1 MATVKGGL
9 SLRLIDLATKQVK
22 RTIRAHNDAIYE
34 LAFSTDGRTLASA
47 SWDGTAKLW
56 NVATGQEIFRYDAP
70 GVVWTV
76 AFSPDG
82 RYWAVGSGSA
92 SQGEVTLFT
101 AATTAEVNAPP
112 GSPPSAF
119 PSAPGFPGSK

>member
-1 MATVKGGL
+1 M
-9 SLRLIDLATKQVK
+9 RLIDLATKQVK
-22 RTIRAHNDAIYE
+22 WTVRAHNDTIYGVT
-34 LAFSTDGRTLASA
+34 FSPDGRTIASA

-70 GVVWTV
+70 GVAWTV

-82 RYWAVGSGSA
+82 RYWAVGSGGA
-92 SQGEVTLFT
+92 SQGEVTHFT

-112 GSPPSAF
+112 GSLPSAV
-119 PSAPGFPGSK
+119 PSAPEFPGPK